1 MSDSGE
7 QVGQVPLDY
16 RPQPRG
22 EGPAW
27 LRLDKFAELCVGL
40 GWTACGCA
48 LLICALGWM
57 FFYLDPRNAPWRV
70 FTAVTLS
77 VNTLGIALCV
87 SAFALK
93 AARDGLLLGV
103 LVLALLMGAIAYG
116 GTYQLA
122 ASGKAAVPKAR
133 ATQPSF
139 RPQAQDPGAPADPT
153 AGEEPALPESPPL
166 LPQ

>member
-1 MSDSGE
+1 MTETG
-7 QVGQVPLDY
+7 QPARQVPLDY

-27 LRLDKFAELCVGL
+27 MRLDKFAELCVGL
-40 GWTACGCA
+40 GWTACGSA
-48 LLICALGWM
+48 LLVCALGWM

-70 FTAVTLS
+70 FAAVVLV

-87 SAFALK
+87 AAFALK
-93 AARDGLLLGV
+93 AAKDGLLLGV
-103 LVLALLMGAIAYG
+103 LVIAVLMGAVAYG

-122 ASGKAAVPKAR
+122 VRGKAAAPRPRR
-133 ATQPSF
+133 AAPQFP
-139 RPQAQDPGAPADPT
+139 PQAQDPGDPPPDPSAD
-153 AGEEPALPESPPL
+153 GPALPEAPPL